1 MSWSIG
7 TGLEGHSVVVTGAA
21 GGIGQ
26 AVVGCFAAVGARVC
40 AVDLDQAAV
49 ESVIAATD
57 DPARHLAVASDI
69 TDLDHQPDV
78 LRHVCQVFGRFDVLA
93 HLAAVVVRH
102 PSLDDVT
109 EADWDFQN
117 TVNLKATFFIDR
129 AAGQLMK
136 EQGRGGRIINFTSQ
150 AWWTGGLAGSIVYA
164 ATKGGIVSLTRGFAR
179 AFATDG
185 ITVNVV
191 APGGVDTPMAHSQSK
206 ESLEA
211 FIGQT
216 PVGRLAEPFEIAA
229 AVVFLASRHATYIT
243 GATLNMTGGQLMY

>member
-1 MSWSIG
+1 MSWSVG
-7 TGLEGHSVVVTGAA
+7 AGLEGHGVVVTGAA
-21 GGIGQ
+21 GGIGR
-26 AVVGCFAAVGARVC
+26 AVVSCFAAAGARVC
-40 AVDLDQAAV
+40 AVDLDRAAV
-49 ESVIAATD
+49 EAVIGATD

-69 TDLDHQPDV
+69 TDLCGQREV
-78 LRHVCQVFGRFDVLA
+78 LRHACEAFGRFDVLA
-93 HLAAVVVRH
+93 HLAAVVVRRA
-102 PSLDDVT
+102 SLDDVT
-109 EADWDFQN
+109 EADWDLQS

-179 AFATDG
+179 AFAADG
-185 ITVNVV
+185 ISVNVV
-191 APGGVDTPMAHSQSK
+191 APGGVDTPMARSQSE

-216 PVGRLAEPFEIAA
+216 PIGRLAEPSEIAA
-229 AVVFLASRHATYIT
+229 AVVFLASKHATYIT
-243 GATLNMTGGQLMY
+243 GATINMTGGQLMY

>member
-7 TGLEGHSVVVTGAA
+7 TGLEGHGVVVTGAA

-26 AVVGCFAAVGARVC
+26 AVVGCFATVGARVC

-69 TDLDHQPDV
+69 TDLSRQPDV
-78 LRHVCQVFGRFDVLA
+78 LRHACEVFGRFDVLA

-179 AFATDG
+179 AFAADG

-191 APGGVDTPMAHSQSK
+191 APGGVDTPMARSQSE

-229 AVVFLASRHATYIT
+229 AVVFLASQHATYIT